1 MAGRSG
7 RDEELVKEHSSRSE
21 AVLRILKED
30 GVDVSQLRSVDVY
43 FWCLNRAKAR
53 ALADE
58 LQEGGYGG
66 VVVGQSTTD
75 QKWGV
80 QASREMRPAELASE
94 GFTKE
99 MILLAEKHRSEYD
112 GRGGRHR

>member
-7 RDEELVKEHSSRSE
+7 RDDELVKEHRSRSE
-21 AVLRILKED
+21 AVLQILKED
-30 GVDVSQLRSVDVY
+30 GVDVSQLRMVDVF
-43 FWCLNRAKAR
+43 FWCLNRVKAR
-53 ALADE
+53 ALAAE

-80 QASREMRPAELASE
+80 QASREMQPAEVASD
-94 GFTKE
+94 GFTEE
-99 MILLAEKHRSEYD
+99 MILLAERHRSEYD
-112 GRGGRHR
+112 GWGVRH